1 MIVDFFRRGTG
12 ASSGSIDYLLGKNR
26 DREHAAVLQG
36 DVVEVAGLIDTSP
49 YVKKY
54 TAGCLS
60 FYEHDLRPEQKQQII
75 SDFEKCLFPGMTKDQ
90 YRILWVEHKDKL
102 NTETGQTRL
111 ELNFLIPNVEVNT
124 GKRLQPFYAA
134 ADLDRVDCFKQ
145 ITNHHYGLFD
155 PDDPANRQATKV
167 AKALPSNKKELKA
180 AIEIEAALA
189 IGEGIISDR
198 QSLVQ
203 WLKEIGLEVTRQTPK
218 SVSVKHKDDAKARP
232 IRLTG
237 AMYEQDFRYTD
248 ESPSVT
254 AAASADYRAAATER
268 YTASC
273 ERYDKMLAAKSE
285 YHQQRYRS
293 QQQRDTIA
301 PERSN
306 ERDIAADRPDY
317 SSNQEAAATRHDSPI
332 ARTTTADQTATSEL
346 AAVERL
352 EPRNSPSS
360 EIKENPYYIEYSL
373 DFTGMY
379 NAYQQYLSGIRQ
391 QEQVQRH
398 HRDGEQSPVAKKPRG
413 EPKYSEVWDR
423 EKMGLV
429 RPDRPESAAVQQQ
442 YANSAGNQ
450 LNESRSTV
458 IADYRAAT
466 AAAQRATE
474 TARASL
480 AAYTAAGADYQR
492 ARELHSD
499 FKRETQRSSASRET
513 LSNDSE
519 AAIRADNTAAFFR
532 QFAER
537 LTATAGETFNS
548 VSRLLEHRAAD
559 QQSLATIDT
568 DRDREAART
577 TDQASN
583 RENEFSRAISTK
595 SSSFS
600 ATPIREA
607 LERVEQRQQI
617 EVEKKQDY
625 DSPRPF

>member
-12 ASSGSIDYLLGKNR
+12 ASSGPIDYLLGKNR
-26 DREHAAVLQG
+26 DREHASVLHG
-36 DVVEVAGLIDTSP
+36 DVQEVAGLIDTSP
-49 YVKKY
+49 YIKKY

-60 FYEHDLRPEQKQQII
+60 FYEHDLRPEQKQQIMN
-75 SDFEKCLFPGMTKDQ
+75 DFEKCLFPGLPQDS
-90 YRILWVEHKDKL
+90 YRVLWVEHRDKL

-167 AKALPSNKKELKA
+167 AKALPTNGKELKA
-180 AIEIEAALA
+180 TLEIEAALA

-203 WLKEIGLEVTRQTPK
+203 WLTEIGLEVTRQTPK
-218 SVSVKHKDDAKARP
+218 SVSVKHKDDAENARP

-248 ESPSVT
+248 ESADITT
-254 AAASADYRAAATER
+254 AASERYRAAATER

-273 ERYDKMLAAKSE
+273 ERYDKMLAAKSA
-285 YHQQRYRS
+285 YHQQRYRPQS
-293 QQQRDTIA
+293 ERD
-301 PERSN
+301 PQSPDRSN
-306 ERDIAADRPDY
+306 SSDIAADRADY
-317 SSNQEAAATRHDSPI
+317 SPSKEATAAGHDRTIAAT
-332 ARTTTADQTATSEL
+332 ANTDQTATSEL

-352 EPRNSPSS
+352 EPRNGTGS
-360 EIKENPYYIEYSL
+360 KDQKNPFHIEYSL
-373 DFTGMY
+373 DFNSLY
-379 NAYQQYLSGIRQ
+379 HAYQQYLFSIRQ
-391 QEQVQRH
+391 QKQVQRATSEISTFAANRSNDTTENSRVQH
-398 HRDGEQSPVAKKPRG
+398 GDNSTVQGTRG
-413 EPKYSEVWDR
+413 EINNDT
-423 EKMGLV
+423 G
-429 RPDRPESAAVQQQ
+429 SAI
-442 YANSAGNQ
+442 
-450 LNESRSTV
+450 
-458 IADYRAAT
+458 IADYRRTATSAQTATRAT
-466 AAAQRATE
+466 AA
-474 TARASL
+474 SIS
-480 AAYTAAGADYQR
+480 AYTAAGADYQR

-519 AAIRADNTAAFFR
+519 AAIRADNTTAFFR

-559 QQSLATIDT
+559 HQSLTTPDA
-568 DRDREAART
+568 DRNREAART
-577 TDQASN
+577 TDQTSD
-583 RENEFSRAISTK
+583 RENEFSRAISAKT
-595 SSSFS
+595 SRFS

>member
-12 ASSGSIDYLLGKNR
+12 ASSGPIDYLLGKNR
-26 DREHAAVLQG
+26 DREHSSVLHG
-36 DVVEVAGLIDTSP
+36 DVQEVAGLIDTSP
-49 YVKKY
+49 YIKKY

-60 FYEHDLRPEQKQQII
+60 FYEHDLRPEQKQQIMN
-75 SDFEKCLFPGMTKDQ
+75 DFEKCLFPGLPQDS
-90 YRILWVEHKDKL
+90 YRVLWVEHRDKL

-134 ADLDRVDCFKQ
+134 ADLDRVECFKQ
-145 ITNHHYGLFD
+145 ITNHQYALYD
-155 PDDPANRQATKV
+155 PDDPENRQATKV
-167 AKALPSNKKELKA
+167 AKALPTNAKELKA

-218 SVSVKHKDDAKARP
+218 SVSVKHKDDAENARP

-248 ESPSVT
+248 ESPELTT
-254 AAASADYRAAATER
+254 AASERYRAAATER

-273 ERYDKMLAAKSE
+273 ERYDKMLAAKSA
-285 YHQQRYRS
+285 YHQQRYRPQS
-293 QQQRDTIA
+293 
-301 PERSN
+301 
-306 ERDIAADRPDY
+306 ERDPQSPDRSHDSTIAADRAAHSKD
-317 SSNQEAAATRHDSPI
+317 QVAATAGHDRAI
-332 ARTTTADQTATSEL
+332 AATANTDQTATSEL

-352 EPRNSPSS
+352 EPRNGTGS
-360 EIKENPYYIEYSL
+360 KDQENPFHIEYSL
-373 DFTGMY
+373 DFNSLY
-379 NAYQQYLSGIRQ
+379 HAYQQHIARLYQ
-391 QEQVQRH
+391 QKQIQRTTSEISTFAADRSNDTAENSRVQH
-398 HRDGEQSPVAKKPRG
+398 GDNSTVQGTRG
-413 EPKYSEVWDR
+413 EINNDT
-423 EKMGLV
+423 G
-429 RPDRPESAAVQQQ
+429 SAI
-442 YANSAGNQ
+442 
-450 LNESRSTV
+450 
-458 IADYRAAT
+458 IADYRRTATSAQTATRAT
-466 AAAQRATE
+466 AA
-474 TARASL
+474 SIS
-480 AAYTAAGADYQR
+480 AYTAAGADYQR

-519 AAIRADNTAAFFR
+519 AAIRADNTTAFFR

-559 QQSLATIDT
+559 HQSLTTPDA
-568 DRDREAART
+568 DRNREAART
-577 TDQASN
+577 TDQTSD

>member
-12 ASSGSIDYLLGKNR
+12 LSSGPIDYLLGKNR
-26 DREHAAVLQG
+26 DREHAAVLHG

-60 FYEHDLRPEQKQQII
+60 FYEHDLPSEQKQQVID
-75 SDFEKCLFPGMTKDQ
+75 DFEKCLFPGMTKDQ
-90 YRILWVEHKDKL
+90 YRILWVEHRDKI
-102 NTETGQTRL
+102 NPDTGETRL
-111 ELNFLIPNVEVNT
+111 ELNFLIPNVEVDS

-134 ADLDRVDCFKQ
+134 ADLDRVECFKQ
-145 ITNHHYGLFD
+145 ITNHVYALYD
-155 PDDPANRQATKV
+155 PDDPAHRQATKV
-167 AKALPSNKKELKA
+167 AKALPTNGKELKA
-180 AIEIEAALA
+180 TLEIEAALA

-198 QSLVQ
+198 QSLVN
-203 WLKEIGLEVTRQTPK
+203 WLAEIGLEVTRQTPK

-293 QQQRDTIA
+293 Q
-301 PERSN
+301 S
-306 ERDIAADRPDY
+306 ERDPQSPDRSHDSTIAADRAAHSKD
-317 SSNQEAAATRHDSPI
+317 QVAATAGHDRAI
-332 ARTTTADQTATSEL
+332 AATANTDQTATSEL

-352 EPRNSPSS
+352 EPRDSRNS
-360 EIKENPYYIEYSL
+360 KDQENPYFIEYSL
-373 DFTGMY
+373 DFNSLY
-379 NAYQQYLSGIRQ
+379 HAYQQHIARLYQ
-391 QEQVQRH
+391 QKQIQRTTSEISTFAADRSNDTAENSRVQH
-398 HRDGEQSPVAKKPRG
+398 GD
-413 EPKYSEVWDR
+413 
-423 EKMGLV
+423 
-429 RPDRPESAAVQQQ
+429 
-442 YANSAGNQ
+442 N
-450 LNESRSTV
+450 STV
-458 IADYRAAT
+458 QSTRGQINDTGSAIIADYRRTATSAQTATRAT
-466 AAAQRATE
+466 AA
-474 TARASL
+474 SIS
-480 AAYTAAGADYQR
+480 AYTAAGADYQR

-519 AAIRADNTAAFFR
+519 AAIRADNTTAFFR

-577 TDQASN
+577 TNQTSD

-607 LERVEQRQQI
+607 LERVEQRQQKQA
-617 EVEKKQDY
+617 EKKQDY
-625 DSPRPF
+625 ASPRPF

>member
-12 ASSGSIDYLLGKNR
+12 ASSGPIDYLLGKNR
-26 DREHAAVLQG
+26 DREHATVLQG
-36 DVVEVAGLIDTSP
+36 DVNEIAGLIDTSP

-60 FYEHDLRPEQKQQII
+60 FYEHDLPSEQKQQVME
-75 SDFEKCLFPGMTKDQ
+75 DFEKCLFPGMTKDQ
-90 YRILWVEHKDKL
+90 YRILWVEHQDKINL
-102 NTETGQTRL
+102 DTGETRL
-111 ELNFLIPNVEVNT
+111 ELNFLIPNVEVNS

-134 ADLDRVDCFKQ
+134 ADLDRVECFKQ
-145 ITNHHYGLFD
+145 ITNHVHALYD
-155 PDDPANRQATKV
+155 PDDPANRQVTKV
-167 AKALPSNKKELKA
+167 AKTLPTNASELKTA
-180 AIEIEAALA
+180 LKTDVALA
-189 IGEGIISDR
+189 IAEEIIFDR
-198 QSLVQ
+198 QSLVK
-203 WLKEIGLEVTRQTPK
+203 WLGDIGLEVTRQTPN
-218 SVSVKHKDDAKARP
+218 SISIKHPDDAKARP

-237 AMYEQDFRYTD
+237 AVYEQNFRYTE
-248 ESPSVT
+248 ESRRIT
-254 AAASADYRAAATER
+254 AAASASYRAAATER

-273 ERYDKMLAAKSE
+273 ERYDKMLAAKGE
-285 YHQQRYRS
+285 YHQQRYRPQS
-293 QQQRDTIA
+293 QRDPQS
-301 PERSN
+301 PERSY
-306 ERDIAADRPDY
+306 DSTIAADRAEHGKD
-317 SSNQEAAATRHDSPI
+317 QDAAATRHDSPI

-360 EIKENPYYIEYSL
+360 QIKENPYYIEYSL
-373 DFTGMY
+373 DFNSLY
-379 NAYQQYLSGIRQ
+379 HAYQQHIARLYQ
-391 QEQVQRH
+391 QKQIQRTTSEISTFAADRSNDTAENSRVQH
-398 HRDGEQSPVAKKPRG
+398 GD
-413 EPKYSEVWDR
+413 
-423 EKMGLV
+423 
-429 RPDRPESAAVQQQ
+429 
-442 YANSAGNQ
+442 N
-450 LNESRSTV
+450 STV
-458 IADYRAAT
+458 QSTRGQINDTGSAIIADYRRTATSAQTATRAT
-466 AAAQRATE
+466 AA
-474 TARASL
+474 SIS
-480 AAYTAAGADYQR
+480 AYTAAGADYQR

-519 AAIRADNTAAFFR
+519 AAIRADNTTAFFR

-577 TDQASN
+577 TNRTSD
-583 RENEFSRAISTK
+583 RENEFSRAISAKT
-595 SSSFS
+595 SRFS

>member
-12 ASSGSIDYLLGKNR
+12 ASNGSIDYLLGKNR
-26 DREHAAVLQG
+26 DREHAIVLQG
-36 DVVEVAGLIDTSP
+36 DIQEVAGLIDTSP
-49 YVKKY
+49 YIKKY

-60 FYEHDLRPEQKQQII
+60 FYEHDLRPEQKQQIMN
-75 SDFEKCLFPGMTKDQ
+75 DFEKCLFPGLPQDS
-90 YRILWVEHKDKL
+90 YRVLWVEHRDKL

-134 ADLDRVDCFKQ
+134 ADLDRVECFKQ
-145 ITNHHYGLFD
+145 ITNYGYGLHD

-167 AKALPSNKKELKA
+167 AKALPTNAKELKA
-180 AIEIEAALA
+180 TLEIEATLA
-189 IGEGIISDR
+189 IAEGMVFDR
-198 QSLVQ
+198 QSLVK
-203 WLKEIGLEVTRQTPK
+203 WLEGIGMEVTRQTPK
-218 SVSVKHKDDAKARP
+218 SISIKHPDDAKARP

-248 ESPSVT
+248 ESPSIT
-254 AAASADYRAAATER
+254 SAASADYRAAATER

-273 ERYDKMLAAKSE
+273 ERYDKMLTAKSE
-285 YHQQRYRS
+285 YHHQRYRPQS
-293 QQQRDTIA
+293 QRDPQS
-301 PERSN
+301 PERSY
-306 ERDIAADRPDY
+306 DSTIAADRAEHGKD
-317 SSNQEAAATRHDSPI
+317 QDAAATRHDSPI

-360 EIKENPYYIEYSL
+360 QIKENPYFIEYSL
-373 DFTGMY
+373 DFNSLY
-379 NAYQQYLSGIRQ
+379 HAYQQYLFSIRQ
-391 QEQVQRH
+391 QKQVQRDASEISTFAADRSNDTAENSRVQH
-398 HRDGEQSPVAKKPRG
+398 NHVSLVQSQRG
-413 EPKYSEVWDR
+413 AIDDTR
-423 EKMGLV
+423 G
-429 RPDRPESAAVQQQ
+429 AVI
-442 YANSAGNQ
+442 
-450 LNESRSTV
+450 E
-458 IADYRAAT
+458 DYRAAT
-466 AAAQRATE
+466 AAAQRA
-474 TARASL
+474 ARAAAESL
-480 AAYTAAGADYQR
+480 SAYRAAGADYQR

-519 AAIRADNTAAFFR
+519 AAIRADNTTAFFR

-559 QQSLATIDT
+559 HQSLTTPDA
-568 DRDREAART
+568 DRNREAART
-577 TDQASN
+577 TDQTSD
-583 RENEFSRAISTK
+583 RENEFSRAISAKT
-595 SSSFS
+595 SRFS

>member
-1 MIVDFFRRGTG
+1 MEVD
-12 ASSGSIDYLLGKNR
+12 S
-26 DREHAAVLQG
+26 
-36 DVVEVAGLIDTSP
+36 
-49 YVKKY
+49 
-54 TAGCLS
+54 
-60 FYEHDLRPEQKQQII
+60 
-75 SDFEKCLFPGMTKDQ
+75 
-90 YRILWVEHKDKL
+90 
-102 NTETGQTRL
+102 
-111 ELNFLIPNVEVNT
+111 

-134 ADLDRVDCFKQ
+134 ADLDRVECFKQ
-145 ITNHHYGLFD
+145 ITNHVHALYD
-155 PDDPANRQATKV
+155 PDDPANRQVTKV
-167 AKALPSNKKELKA
+167 AKTLPTNAKELKA

-203 WLKEIGLEVTRQTPK
+203 WLTEIGLEVTRQTPK

-293 QQQRDTIA
+293 Q
-301 PERSN
+301 S
-306 ERDIAADRPDY
+306 ERDPQSPDRSHDSTIAADRAAHSKD
-317 SSNQEAAATRHDSPI
+317 QVAATAGHDRAI
-332 ARTTTADQTATSEL
+332 AATANTDQTATSEL

-352 EPRNSPSS
+352 EPRDSRNS
-360 EIKENPYYIEYSL
+360 KDQENPYFIEYSL
-373 DFTGMY
+373 DFNSLY
-379 NAYQQYLSGIRQ
+379 HAYQQHIARLYQ
-391 QEQVQRH
+391 QKQIQRTTSEISTFAADRSNDTAENSRVQH
-398 HRDGEQSPVAKKPRG
+398 GD
-413 EPKYSEVWDR
+413 
-423 EKMGLV
+423 
-429 RPDRPESAAVQQQ
+429 
-442 YANSAGNQ
+442 N
-450 LNESRSTV
+450 STV
-458 IADYRAAT
+458 QSTRGQINDTGSAIIADYRRTATSAQTATRAT
-466 AAAQRATE
+466 AA
-474 TARASL
+474 SIS
-480 AAYTAAGADYQR
+480 AYTAAGADYQR

-519 AAIRADNTAAFFR
+519 AAIRADNTTAFFR

-548 VSRLLEHRAAD
+548 VSRLLEHRTAD
-559 QQSLATIDT
+559 YQSLATPNT
-568 DRDREAART
+568 DRNREATRTIDQTGDREN
-577 TDQASN
+577 S
-583 RENEFSRAISTK
+583 FSRAISTRVEG
-595 SSSFS
+595 FD
-600 ATPIREA
+600 TNPIHQAIKR
-607 LERVEQRQQI
+607 LEEQRQQI

>member
-12 ASSGSIDYLLGKNR
+12 ASNGSIDYLLGKNR
-26 DREHAAVLQG
+26 DREHAIVLQG
-36 DVVEVAGLIDTSP
+36 DIQEVAGLIDTSP
-49 YVKKY
+49 YAKRY

-60 FYEHDLRPEQKQQII
+60 FYEHDMSDKDKQKIMD
-75 SDFEKCLFPGMTKDQ
+75 DFEQCLFPGLDKSS
-90 YRILWVEHKDKL
+90 YRILWVQHQDKI
-102 NTETGQTRL
+102 NEETKQTRL
-111 ELNFLIPNVEVNT
+111 ELNFLIPNVEINT

-134 ADLDRVDCFKQ
+134 ADLDRVECFKQ
-145 ITNHHYGLFD
+145 ITNYGYGLHD

-167 AKALPSNKKELKA
+167 AKALPTNAKELKA

-203 WLKEIGLEVTRQTPK
+203 WLTEIGLEVTRQTPK
-218 SVSVKHKDDAKARP
+218 SVSVKHKDDAENARP

-248 ESPSVT
+248 ESPELTT
-254 AAASADYRAAATER
+254 AASERYRAAATER

-285 YHQQRYRS
+285 YHQQRYRQES
-293 QQQRDTIA
+293 QRD
-301 PERSN
+301 PQSPDRSN
-306 ERDIAADRPDY
+306 SSDIAADRAAHSKD
-317 SSNQEAAATRHDSPI
+317 QVAATAGHDRAI
-332 ARTTTADQTATSEL
+332 AATANTDQTATSEL

-352 EPRNSPSS
+352 EPRNGTGS
-360 EIKENPYYIEYSL
+360 KDQENPFHIEYSL
-373 DFTGMY
+373 DFNSLY
-379 NAYQQYLSGIRQ
+379 HAYQQYLFSIRQ
-391 QEQVQRH
+391 QKQVQRTT
-398 HRDGEQSPVAKKPRG
+398 
-413 EPKYSEVWDR
+413 SEI
-423 EKMGLV
+423 
-429 RPDRPESAAVQQQ
+429 STFAANRSHDTTENSRVQHGD
-442 YANSAGNQ
+442 N
-450 LNESRSTV
+450 STV
-458 IADYRAAT
+458 QGTRGGINNDTGSAIIADYRAAT

-519 AAIRADNTAAFFR
+519 AAIRADNTTAFFR

-559 QQSLATIDT
+559 QQSIATIDT

-577 TDQASN
+577 TGKTSD
-583 RENEFSRAISTK
+583 RENEFSRAISAKT
-595 SSSFS
+595 SRFS
-600 ATPIREA
+600 ATPIHEA
-607 LERVEQRQQI
+607 LERVEQRQQKQA
-617 EVEKKQDY
+617 EKKQDY
-625 DSPRPF
+625 ASPRPF

>member
-12 ASSGSIDYLLGKNR
+12 LSSGPIDYLLGKNR
-26 DREHAAVLQG
+26 DREHASVLQG
-36 DVVEVAGLIDTSP
+36 DIQEVAGLIDTSP
-49 YVKKY
+49 YAKRY

-60 FYEHDLRPEQKQQII
+60 FYEHDMSDKDKQKIMD
-75 SDFEKCLFPGMTKDQ
+75 DFEQCLFPGLDKSS
-90 YRILWVEHKDKL
+90 YRILWVQHQDKI
-102 NTETGQTRL
+102 NEETKQTRL
-111 ELNFLIPNVEVNT
+111 ELNFLIPNVEINT

-134 ADLDRVDCFKQ
+134 ADLDRVECFKQ
-145 ITNHHYGLFD
+145 ITNYGYGLHD

-167 AKALPSNKKELKA
+167 AKALPSNTKELKA
-180 AIEIEAALA
+180 ALEIETALA
-189 IGEGIISDR
+189 IGEGIVSDR
-198 QSLVQ
+198 QTLVK
-203 WLKEIGLEVTRQTPK
+203 WLGDIGMEVTRQTPK
-218 SVSVKHKDDAKARP
+218 SISIKHPDDAKARP

-248 ESPSVT
+248 ESPSIT

-352 EPRNSPSS
+352 EPRDSRNS
-360 EIKENPYYIEYSL
+360 KDQENPYFIEYSL
-373 DFTGMY
+373 DFNSLY
-379 NAYQQYLSGIRQ
+379 HAYQQHIARLYQ
-391 QEQVQRH
+391 QKQIQRTTSEISTFAADRSNDTAENSRVQH
-398 HRDGEQSPVAKKPRG
+398 GD
-413 EPKYSEVWDR
+413 
-423 EKMGLV
+423 
-429 RPDRPESAAVQQQ
+429 
-442 YANSAGNQ
+442 N
-450 LNESRSTV
+450 STV
-458 IADYRAAT
+458 QSTRGQINDTGSAIIADYRRTATSAQTATRAT
-466 AAAQRATE
+466 AA
-474 TARASL
+474 SIS
-480 AAYTAAGADYQR
+480 AYTAAGADYQR

-519 AAIRADNTAAFFR
+519 AAIRADNTTAFFR

-577 TDQASN
+577 TNQTSD

-625 DSPRPF
+625 DSPSPF

>member
-1 MIVDFFRRGTG
+1 
-12 ASSGSIDYLLGKNR
+12 
-26 DREHAAVLQG
+26 
-36 DVVEVAGLIDTSP
+36 
-49 YVKKY
+49 
-54 TAGCLS
+54 
-60 FYEHDLRPEQKQQII
+60 
-75 SDFEKCLFPGMTKDQ
+75 
-90 YRILWVEHKDKL
+90 
-102 NTETGQTRL
+102 
-111 ELNFLIPNVEVNT
+111 
-124 GKRLQPFYAA
+124 
-134 ADLDRVDCFKQ
+134 ADLDRVECFKQ
-145 ITNHHYGLFD
+145 ITNHVHALYD

-167 AKALPSNKKELKA
+167 AKALPTNAKELKA
-180 AIEIEAALA
+180 TLEIEATLA
-189 IGEGIISDR
+189 IAEGMVSDR
-198 QSLVQ
+198 QSLVK
-203 WLKEIGLEVTRQTPK
+203 WLEGIGMEVTRQTPK
-218 SVSVKHKDDAKARP
+218 SISIKHPDDAKARP

-248 ESPSVT
+248 ESPSIT
-254 AAASADYRAAATER
+254 SAASADYRAAATER

-273 ERYDKMLAAKSE
+273 ERYDKMLTAKSE
-285 YHQQRYRS
+285 YHHQRYRPQS
-293 QQQRDTIA
+293 QRDPKS
-301 PERSN
+301 PERSY
-306 ERDIAADRPDY
+306 DSTIAADRAEHGKD
-317 SSNQEAAATRHDSPI
+317 QDAAATRHDSPI

-360 EIKENPYYIEYSL
+360 QIKENPYYIEYSL

-379 NAYQQYLSGIRQ
+379 NAYQQYLFGIRQ

-413 EPKYSEVWDR
+413 EPEYSEVWDR

-466 AAAQRATE
+466 EAAQRATE
-474 TARASL
+474 AARASL
-480 AAYTAAGADYQR
+480 AAHSGTEQNHR
-492 ARELHSD
+492 RIRELQQQTSEALQPVERERKRADQYHQETTESEVIRGFITKLGEQLKTAITESFAAVSD
-499 FKRETQRSSASRET
+499 F
-513 LSNDSE
+513 
-519 AAIRADNTAAFFR
+519 IRLK
-532 QFAER
+532 E
-537 LTATAGETFNS
+537 S
-548 VSRLLEHRAAD
+548 D

-577 TDQASN
+577 TDQTSG
-583 RENEFSRAISTK
+583 RENEFSRAISAKT
-595 SSSFS
+595 SRFS

>member
-1 MIVDFFRRGTG
+1 MIVDFFRRGKG
-12 ASSGSIDYLLGKNR
+12 VSSGPLDYLLGKHR
-26 DREHAAVLQG
+26 DREHATVLQG
-36 DVVEVAGLIDTSP
+36 DVQEVAGLIDSSP
-49 YVKKY
+49 YIKKY

-60 FYEHDLRPEQKQQII
+60 FYEHDLRPEQKQQIMD
-75 SDFEKCLFPGMTKDQ
+75 DFEKCLFPGMTKDQ
-90 YRILWVEHKDKL
+90 YRILWVEHQDKINL
-102 NTETGQTRL
+102 DTGETRL
-111 ELNFLIPNVEVNT
+111 ELNFLIPNVEVNS

-134 ADLDRVDCFKQ
+134 ADLDRVECFKQ
-145 ITNHHYGLFD
+145 ITNHVHALYD
-155 PDDPANRQATKV
+155 PDDPAHRQATKV
-167 AKALPSNKKELKA
+167 AKALPTNAKELKA

-203 WLKEIGLEVTRQTPK
+203 WLTEIGLEVTRQTPK
-218 SVSVKHKDDAKARP
+218 SVSVKHKDDAENARP

-248 ESPSVT
+248 ESPELTT
-254 AAASADYRAAATER
+254 AASERYRAAATER

-285 YHQQRYRS
+285 YHQQRYRQES
-293 QQQRDTIA
+293 QRD
-301 PERSN
+301 PQSPDRSN
-306 ERDIAADRPDY
+306 SSDIAADRAAHSKD
-317 SSNQEAAATRHDSPI
+317 QVAATAGHDRAI
-332 ARTTTADQTATSEL
+332 AATANTDQTATSEL

-352 EPRNSPSS
+352 EPRNGTGS
-360 EIKENPYYIEYSL
+360 KDQENPFHIEYSL
-373 DFTGMY
+373 DFNSLY
-379 NAYQQYLSGIRQ
+379 HAYQQHIARLYQ
-391 QEQVQRH
+391 QKQIQRTTSEISTFAADRSNDTAENSRVQH
-398 HRDGEQSPVAKKPRG
+398 GDNSTVQGTRG
-413 EPKYSEVWDR
+413 EINNDT
-423 EKMGLV
+423 G
-429 RPDRPESAAVQQQ
+429 SAI
-442 YANSAGNQ
+442 
-450 LNESRSTV
+450 
-458 IADYRAAT
+458 IADYRRTATSAQTATRAT
-466 AAAQRATE
+466 AA
-474 TARASL
+474 SIS
-480 AAYTAAGADYQR
+480 AYTAAGADYQR

-519 AAIRADNTAAFFR
+519 AAIRADNTTAFFR

-559 QQSLATIDT
+559 QQSLATPDA
-568 DRDREAART
+568 DGNREAART
-577 TDQASN
+577 TDQTSD

-607 LERVEQRQQI
+607 LERVEQRQQKQA
-617 EVEKKQDY
+617 EKKQDY

>member
-12 ASSGSIDYLLGKNR
+12 ASNGSIDYLLGKNR
-26 DREHAAVLQG
+26 DREHAIVLQG
-36 DVVEVAGLIDTSP
+36 DIQEVAGLIDTSP
-49 YVKKY
+49 YAKRY

-60 FYEHDLRPEQKQQII
+60 FYEHDMSDKDKQKIMD
-75 SDFEKCLFPGMTKDQ
+75 DFEQCLFPGLDKSS
-90 YRILWVEHKDKL
+90 YRILWVQHQDKI
-102 NTETGQTRL
+102 NEETKQTRL
-111 ELNFLIPNVEVNT
+111 ELNFLIPNVEINT

-134 ADLDRVDCFKQ
+134 ADLDRVECFKQ
-145 ITNHHYGLFD
+145 ITNYGYGLHD

-167 AKALPSNKKELKA
+167 AKALPTNAKELKA
-180 AIEIEAALA
+180 TLEIEATLA
-189 IGEGIISDR
+189 IAEGMVFDR
-198 QSLVQ
+198 QSLVK
-203 WLKEIGLEVTRQTPK
+203 WLEGIGMEVTRQTPK
-218 SVSVKHKDDAKARP
+218 SISIKHPDDAKARP

-248 ESPSVT
+248 ESPSIT
-254 AAASADYRAAATER
+254 SAASADYRAAATER

-273 ERYDKMLAAKSE
+273 ERYDKMLTAKSE
-285 YHQQRYRS
+285 YHHQRYRPQS
-293 QQQRDTIA
+293 QRDPQS
-301 PERSN
+301 PERSY
-306 ERDIAADRPDY
+306 DSTIAADRAEHGKD
-317 SSNQEAAATRHDSPI
+317 QDAAATRHDSPI

-360 EIKENPYYIEYSL
+360 QIKENPYYIEYSL

-379 NAYQQYLSGIRQ
+379 NAYQQYLFGIRQ
-391 QEQVQRH
+391 QEQVQRDASEISTFAADRSNDTAENSRVQH
-398 HRDGEQSPVAKKPRG
+398 NHVSLVQSQRG
-413 EPKYSEVWDR
+413 AIDDTR
-423 EKMGLV
+423 G
-429 RPDRPESAAVQQQ
+429 AVI
-442 YANSAGNQ
+442 
-450 LNESRSTV
+450 E
-458 IADYRAAT
+458 DYRAAT
-466 AAAQRATE
+466 AAAQRA
-474 TARASL
+474 ARAAAESL
-480 AAYTAAGADYQR
+480 SAYRAAGADYQR

-519 AAIRADNTAAFFR
+519 AAIRADNTTAFFR

-559 QQSLATIDT
+559 HQSLTTPDA
-568 DRDREAART
+568 DRNREAART
-577 TDQASN
+577 TDQTSD
-583 RENEFSRAISTK
+583 RENEFSRAISAKT
-595 SSSFS
+595 SRFS

>member
-12 ASSGSIDYLLGKNR
+12 ASNGSIDYLLGKNR
-26 DREHAAVLQG
+26 DREHAIVLQG
-36 DVVEVAGLIDTSP
+36 DIQEVAGLIDTSP
-49 YVKKY
+49 YAKRY

-60 FYEHDLRPEQKQQII
+60 FYEHDMSDKDKQKIMD
-75 SDFEKCLFPGMTKDQ
+75 DFEQCLFPGLDKSS
-90 YRILWVEHKDKL
+90 YRILWVQHQDKI
-102 NTETGQTRL
+102 NEETKQTRL
-111 ELNFLIPNVEVNT
+111 ELNFLIPNVEINT

-134 ADLDRVDCFKQ
+134 ADLDRVECFKQ
-145 ITNHHYGLFD
+145 ITNYGYGLHD

-167 AKALPSNKKELKA
+167 AKALPTNAKELKA

-203 WLKEIGLEVTRQTPK
+203 WLTEIGLEVTRQTPK
-218 SVSVKHKDDAKARP
+218 SVSVKHKDDAENARP

-248 ESPSVT
+248 ESPELTT
-254 AAASADYRAAATER
+254 AASERYRAAATER

-285 YHQQRYRS
+285 YHQQRYRQES
-293 QQQRDTIA
+293 QRD
-301 PERSN
+301 PQSPDRSN
-306 ERDIAADRPDY
+306 SSDIAADRAAHSKD
-317 SSNQEAAATRHDSPI
+317 QVAATAGHDRAI
-332 ARTTTADQTATSEL
+332 AATANTDQTATSEL

-352 EPRNSPSS
+352 EPRNGTGS
-360 EIKENPYYIEYSL
+360 KDQENPFHIEYSL
-373 DFTGMY
+373 DFNSLY
-379 NAYQQYLSGIRQ
+379 HAYQQHIARLYQ
-391 QEQVQRH
+391 QKQIQRTTSEISTFAADRSNDTAENSRVQH
-398 HRDGEQSPVAKKPRG
+398 GDNSTVQGTRG
-413 EPKYSEVWDR
+413 EINNDT
-423 EKMGLV
+423 G
-429 RPDRPESAAVQQQ
+429 SAI
-442 YANSAGNQ
+442 
-450 LNESRSTV
+450 
-458 IADYRAAT
+458 IADYRRTATSAQTATRAT
-466 AAAQRATE
+466 AA
-474 TARASL
+474 SIS
-480 AAYTAAGADYQR
+480 AYTAAGADYQR

-519 AAIRADNTAAFFR
+519 AAIRADNTTAFFR

-559 QQSLATIDT
+559 HQSLTTPDA
-568 DRDREAART
+568 DRNREAART
-577 TDQASN
+577 TDQTSD
-583 RENEFSRAISTK
+583 RENEFSRAISAKT
-595 SSSFS
+595 SRFS

>member
-12 ASSGSIDYLLGKNR
+12 ASSGPIDYLLGKNR
-26 DREHAAVLQG
+26 DREHVTVLQG
-36 DVVEVAGLIDTSP
+36 DVNEIAGLIDTSP

-60 FYEHDLRPEQKQQII
+60 FYEHDLPSEQKQQVME
-75 SDFEKCLFPGMTKDQ
+75 DFEKCLFPGMTKDQ
-90 YRILWVEHKDKL
+90 YRILWVEHQDKINL
-102 NTETGQTRL
+102 DTGETRL
-111 ELNFLIPNVEVNT
+111 ELNFLIPNVEVNS

-134 ADLDRVDCFKQ
+134 ADLDRVECFKQ
-145 ITNHHYGLFD
+145 ITNHVYALYD
-155 PDDPANRQATKV
+155 PDDPAHRQATKV
-167 AKALPSNKKELKA
+167 AKALPTNGKELKA
-180 AIEIEAALA
+180 TLEIEATLA
-189 IGEGIISDR
+189 IAEGMVSDRHSLVKWLEGIG
-198 QSLVQ
+198 V
-203 WLKEIGLEVTRQTPK
+203 EVTRQTPK
-218 SVSVKHKDDAKARP
+218 SISIKHPDDAKARP

-248 ESPSVT
+248 ESPSIT
-254 AAASADYRAAATER
+254 AAASERYRAAATER

-273 ERYDKMLAAKSE
+273 ERYDKMLAAKSA
-285 YHQQRYRS
+285 YHQQRYRPQS
-293 QQQRDTIA
+293 ERDTIA
-301 PERSN
+301 PDRSN
-306 ERDIAADRPDY
+306 SSDIAADRADY
-317 SSNQEAAATRHDSPI
+317 SPSKEATAAGHDRTIAAT
-332 ARTTTADQTATSEL
+332 ANTDQTDTSEL

-352 EPRNSPSS
+352 EPRDSRNS
-360 EIKENPYYIEYSL
+360 KDQENPYFIEYSL
-373 DFTGMY
+373 DFNSLY
-379 NAYQQYLSGIRQ
+379 HAYQQHIARLYQ
-391 QEQVQRH
+391 QKQIQRTT
-398 HRDGEQSPVAKKPRG
+398 
-413 EPKYSEVWDR
+413 SE
-423 EKMGLV
+423 
-429 RPDRPESAAVQQQ
+429 
-442 YANSAGNQ
+442 
-450 LNESRSTV
+450 RSTFTANRSNDTTENSRV
-458 IADYRAAT
+458 QHGDNSTVQSTRGQINDTGSAIIADYRRTATSAQTATRAT
-466 AAAQRATE
+466 AA
-474 TARASL
+474 SIS
-480 AAYTAAGADYQR
+480 AYTAAGADYQR

-519 AAIRADNTAAFFR
+519 AAIRADNTTAFFR

-559 QQSLATIDT
+559 QQSIATIDT

-577 TDQASN
+577 TNQTSD